1 MTAVTV
7 AGLMVIV
14 IWLVAFKKRPAYP
27 QALQEGWQSYIRQ
40 GMLSGAKLAP
50 FFIAI
55 GYFSNA
61 FDGSPVAL
69 ALSKVVGPN
78 LSHLSWGLLFVI
90 PVVIVLLAL
99 LGIHPLVSITLLG
112 QVLLTSQVTIPT
124 LAIALA
130 LNVGGALSYLV
141 SPFEGAIVL
150 ISDLADVPPTTVAIK
165 YNGWFGLWF
174 LLLSTVVIYFFA
186 N

>member
-1 MTAVTV
+1 M
-7 AGLMVIV
+7 
-14 IWLVAFKKRPAYP
+14 
-27 QALQEGWQSYIRQ
+27 
-40 GMLSGAKLAP
+40 
-50 FFIAI
+50 
-55 GYFSNA
+55 
-61 FDGSPVAL
+61 
-69 ALSKVVGPN
+69 
-78 LSHLSWGLLFVI
+78 
-90 PVVIVLLAL
+90 LLAL

-130 LNVGGALSYLV
+130 LVGGALSYLV

-174 LLLSTVVIYFFA
+174 LLLSTVVIYFFT